1 MFVEA
6 VFKNEGL
13 PPEVLYIIFFSYS
26 IKFIEVNNLHLDAYG
41 SI

>member
-1 MFVEA
+1 MFAEV

-26 IKFIEVNNLHLDAYG
+26 IELKRGDDLTLR
-41 SI
+41 SLW

>member
-13 PPEVLYIIFFSYS
+13 PPEVLCIIFFSYS
-26 IKFIEVNNLHLDAYG
+26 IKFNEVNNIHLVAYG
-41 SI
+41 II